1 MKCGGKPVLK
11 IRSGWMTGVSLAFLV
26 AFSAGTYSVSLGSRG
41 YAAVEQAAWWPLK
54 NEYGLYLPWEIWGP
68 PYGKMVW
75 TSKKSSTRIK
85 MRQNGLSF
93 TIYAHGATAR
103 PENPLSVTLSI
114 DGKPLDRLLFSSP
127 GTRKLDYFLPGPRNR
142 EVFFQTEVSRTF
154 VPCKLGLGNDRRILG
169 IALSPIRQH
178 RRLPGS

>member
-1 MKCGGKPVLK
+1 
-11 IRSGWMTGVSLAFLV
+11 
-26 AFSAGTYSVSLGSRG
+26 
-41 YAAVEQAAWWPLK
+41 VEQAAWWPLK